1 MDDMKGIWIV
11 KLTVNQ
17 GIWENL
23 TNAFNINF
31 TNMLLQIKEGF
42 FFPLSLLK
50 YYFSDIFHSS
60 KQKAG
65 DIWWEP

>member
-42 FFPLSLLK
+42 FSPFL
-50 YYFSDIFHSS
+50 F
-60 KQKAG
+60 
-65 DIWWEP
+65 